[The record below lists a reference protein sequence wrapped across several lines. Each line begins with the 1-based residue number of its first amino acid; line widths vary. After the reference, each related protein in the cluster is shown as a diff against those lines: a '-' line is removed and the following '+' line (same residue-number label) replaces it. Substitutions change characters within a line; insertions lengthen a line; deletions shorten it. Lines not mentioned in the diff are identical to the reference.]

1 MKLRSVHAPHRRD
14 SLYRTLPLLLRG
26 AGWFW
31 CALLLLGAVPSSGL
45 PHPPGAREGA
55 GLPAALPHPEESALQ
70 ARFEIVCEG
79 SCPPRVIGMAAAAA
93 EAAWQESIAFL
104 GVPHPDLESPLRIH
118 LHRDL
123 EEWRRMEEELTG
135 GRFAQHRS
143 FAHGPTRSAHVAL
156 HPGLPDAVLA
166 RYGPTPRTL
175 RLVAHE
181 AFHLVSMLA
190 IPAAPLLPD
199 WLAEGAATW
208 IEQRVAERMGWSR
221 GLSGDPIPSTY
232 LWTARRLLLENR
244 LPSARSLLLE
254 GGEELGVDDYA
265 LAMLLVTHLR
275 EHRPDDLD
283 RILEV
288 AAALDPLDPGAPLFL
303 ERAIVGA
310 LGGPAFQG
318 LDRSFRTFLAG
329 RRPLWVEVARS
340 LETAGNSWVQV
351 GAASGALA
359 WRTETAP
366 GDSFLLEGVVE
377 FPGRGALDWMRVVL
391 GEEEGGWVE
400 VRMDALRQ
408 VRVIRF
414 PPATGEDL
422 AGELLAGPPLDEVAA
437 VPSLR
442 RRGEAVPF
450 RLRVRGGG
458 VEMDSRGESLLRIEE
473 GTLDVDGSWGIGTA
487 PGVAVIWHNLR
498 LSTGE
503 ATAAAAIA
511 R

>member
-1 MKLRSVHAPHRRD
+1 MNLRSVHPFPGLD
-14 SLYRTLPLLLRG
+14 SRYRTVPRPSRR
-26 AGWFW
+26 AGWPIY
-31 CALLLLGAVPSSGL
+31 ALLLLLGAPSTAF
-45 PHPPGAREGA
+45 PGILQAQGGIA
-55 GLPAALPHPEESALQ
+55 AAPALPPAEESRLQ
-70 ARFEIVCEG
+70 PRFEIVCEG
-79 SCPPRVIGMAAAAA
+79 GCPPRVIGMAAAAA

-123 EEWRRMEEELTG
+123 EGWRRMEEELTG

-190 IPAAPLLPD
+190 IPAAHLFPD

-232 LWTARRLLLENR
+232 LWSARRLLLENR
-244 LPSARSLLLE
+244 LPPARTLILE
-254 GGEELGVDDYA
+254 GPEALGVDDYA

-288 AAALDPLDPGAPLFL
+288 AAALDPGDPDAASFL
-303 ERAIVGA
+303 ERAITGA
-310 LGGPAFQG
+310 LGGPDFPG
-318 LDRSFRTFLAG
+318 LDRSFRTFLAE
-329 RRPLWVEVARS
+329 RRPLWVEVVRS

-351 GAASGALA
+351 GSASGALA
-359 WRTETAP
+359 WRTETAQ
-366 GDSFLLEGVVE
+366 GETFQMEGVVE
-377 FPGRGALDWMRVVL
+377 FPGQGPLDWMRVVL

-408 VRVIRF
+408 VRVLRF

-422 AGELLAGPPLDEVAA
+422 EGELLAGPPLDETA
-437 VPSLR
+437 PPPPLR
-442 RRGEAVPF
+442 RRGEVVPF
-450 RLRVRGGG
+450 RIRVRDGGM
-458 VEMDSRGESLLRIEE
+458 EMDSRGESLLRIEP
-473 GTLDVDGSWGIGTA
+473 GVLDDDGSWGIGTG
-487 PGVAVIWHNLR
+487 PGVTVIWHNLR
-498 LSTGE
+498 LSTG
-503 ATAAAAIA
+503 AAAAAILA

>member
-1 MKLRSVHAPHRRD
+1 MNLRSVHPLPGLD
-14 SLYRTLPLLLRG
+14 SWYRNVPRLLRRVG
-26 AGWFW
+26 LSL
-31 CALLLLGAVPSSGL
+31 CAPLLLLGMPSKGL
-45 PHPPGAREGA
+45 SAILQAPGGDAA
-55 GLPAALPHPEESALQ
+55 PAPPAAAEESRLQ
-70 ARFEIVCEG
+70 PRFEVVCEG
-79 SCPPRVIGMAAAAA
+79 GCPPRVLGMAAAAA

-104 GVPHPDLESPLRIH
+104 GVPHPELEAPLRIH

-156 HPGLPDAVLA
+156 HPGLPEAVLA

-232 LWTARRLLLENR
+232 LWSARRLLLENR
-244 LPSARSLLLE
+244 LPPARALILE
-254 GGEELGVDDYA
+254 VPEALGVDDYA

-275 EHRPDDLD
+275 EYRPDDLD

-288 AAALDPLDPGAPLFL
+288 AAALDPADPDAGSFL
-303 ERAIVGA
+303 ERTITGA
-310 LGGPAFQG
+310 LGGPGFPG
-318 LDRSFRTFLAG
+318 LDRSFRTFLAE
-329 RRPLWVEVARS
+329 RRPLWVEVVRS

-351 GAASGALA
+351 GSTSGALA
-359 WRTETAP
+359 WRTETAQ
-366 GDSFLLEGVVE
+366 GETFQLEGVVE

-391 GEEEGGWVE
+391 GEEDGGWVE

-408 VRVIRF
+408 VRVLRF
-414 PPATGEDL
+414 PPATGEEL
-422 AGELLAGPPLDEVAA
+422 EGELLAGPPLEPAPSVPA
-437 VPSLR
+437 VR
-442 RRGEAVPF
+442 RRGEVVPF
-450 RLRVRGGG
+450 RIRVRGGG
-458 VEMDSRGESLLRIEE
+458 LEMESRGESLLRIDP
-473 GTLDVDGSWGIGTA
+473 GTLEDDGSWGIGTG

-498 LSTGE
+498 LSTG
-503 ATAAAAIA
+503 AAAAAILA